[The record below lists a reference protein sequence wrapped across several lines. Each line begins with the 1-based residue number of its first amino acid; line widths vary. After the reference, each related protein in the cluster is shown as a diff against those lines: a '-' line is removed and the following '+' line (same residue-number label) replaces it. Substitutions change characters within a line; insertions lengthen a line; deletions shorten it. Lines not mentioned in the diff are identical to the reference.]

1 MSDHS
6 IKERAMQLHK
16 ELAGKIRVVSKV
28 KINSAE
34 DLSLSYTPG
43 VAAPCLAIAEDKEA
57 SYEYTGRGNM
67 VAVVTDG
74 TAVLGLGDI
83 GPEAAMP
90 VMEGKSLLFNQFAS
104 IDAVPLCLNTK
115 NVDEIVN
122 IVKALEPTFGG
133 INLEDIAAPRCF
145 EIEERLKKE
154 LNIPVFH
161 DDQHGTAIVILA
173 AVINALRLVKK
184 NIENVKAVINGAG
197 SAGIAIAKLLMTAG
211 MRDITLVDRAGI
223 LCPGE
228 EWMNPSQSLIAEVT
242 NHRKAKGGLK
252 DAIVDADVF
261 IGVSGPGV
269 LTGDMVRTMN
279 DDAIVFA
286 MANPTPE
293 ILPEEALAA
302 GAAVVG
308 TGRSDFPNQVNNVL
322 AFPGIFRG
330 ALDVRATDI
339 TEEMKIAAAY
349 AIAHIIPDHELTSDY
364 VIPSALDKRVVEG
377 VAFAV
382 SKAAIES
389 GVAKNS
395 KILMYV

>member
-1 MSDHS
+1 MNERE
-6 IKERAMQLHK
+6 IKEQAIQLHK
-16 ELAGKIRVVSKV
+16 KLAGKIEIVSKV
-28 KINSAE
+28 TINSAH
-34 DLSLSYTPG
+34 DLSLAYTPG
-43 VAAPCLAIAEDKEA
+43 VAAPCLAIAQDKEA
-57 SYEYTGRGNM
+57 SYEQTGRGNL

-90 VMEGKSLLFNQFAS
+90 VMEGKALLFKQFAG
-104 IDAVPLCLNTK
+104 IDAVPLCLATK
-115 NVDEIVN
+115 DTDEIVN
-122 IVKALEPTFGG
+122 IIKALEPTFGG

-145 EIEERLKKE
+145 EIEERLKQE

-173 AVINALRLVKK
+173 AVINALRLVRK
-184 NIENVKAVINGAG
+184 NMSDVKVVINGAG

-211 MRDITLVDRAGI
+211 LKDITLVDRAGI
-223 LCPGE
+223 LCTGE
-228 EWMNPSQSLIAEVT
+228 EWMNPSQAFIAEAT
-242 NHRKAKGGLK
+242 NHRKARGGLK
-252 DAIVDADVF
+252 DAVLDADVF
-261 IGVSGPGV
+261 IGVSGPGA

-293 ILPEEALAA
+293 ILPDEALAA

-308 TGRSDFPNQVNNVL
+308 TGRSDFANQVNNVL

-330 ALDVRATDI
+330 ALDIRATDI

-349 AIAHIIPDHELTSDY
+349 AIANIISPSELTSDY
-364 VIPSALDKRVVEG
+364 VIPSALDKRVVES
-377 VAFAV
+377 VAQAV

-389 GVAKNS
+389 GVVK
-395 KILMYV
+395 KQKELMFA

>member
-1 MSDHS
+1 MSDNT
-6 IKERAMQLHK
+6 IKERAMQLHRD
-16 ELAGKIRVVSKV
+16 LAGKIRVVSKV

-67 VAVVTDG
+67 VAVITDG

-90 VMEGKSLLFNQFAS
+90 VMEGKSLLFNQFAG

-154 LNIPVFH
+154 LSIPVFH

-184 NIENVKAVINGAG
+184 NMDHAKVVINGAG
-197 SAGIAIAKLLMTAG
+197 SAGIAIAKLLMIAG
-211 MRDITLVDRAGI
+211 MKDLTLVDRAGI

-228 EWMNPSQSLIAEVT
+228 EWMNPSQTLIAEVT
-242 NHRKAKGGLK
+242 NHRKVRGGLQE
-252 DAIVDADVF
+252 AIVDADVF

-269 LTGDMVRTMN
+269 LTGDMVRMMN
-279 DDAIVFA
+279 EKPIVFA

-293 ILPEEALAA
+293 ILPDEALAA

-349 AIAHIIPDHELTSDY
+349 AIANIIPDNELTSDY
-364 VIPSALDKRVVEG
+364 VIPSALDKRVVES
-377 VAFAV
+377 VAYAV

-389 GVAKNS
+389 GVAKDS